1 MHVFDFSCLII
12 IQCLSVGPTKK
23 RNIKKL
29 KEGEENEEKETNS
42 QLPILFFND

>member
-29 KEGEENEEKETNS
+29 KEGEENEEKETLTRS
-42 QLPILFFND
+42 FPFFLND